1 VFGSSQL
8 ELKIGQSRR
17 RRIDGTQPPE
27 FAAAAQY
34 GDAESMA
41 GRAAQGHEQDPTTF
55 EIGDGV
61 RSLRLAV
68 FGQDQ
73 QRTVSLSIQL
83 DPDGRP
89 VGGFDALRLAVYERR
104 RSGGRRRG
112 RGHFDDL
119 FDG

>member
-1 VFGSSQL
+1 MDRVRSGQL

-27 FAAAAQY
+27 FAAPAQY

-55 EIGDGV
+55 EIGDGF

-68 FGQDQ
+68 FGEDQ
-73 QRTVSLSIQL
+73 QRTVSLSLQL
-83 DPDGRP
+83 DPDGWP
-89 VGGFDALRLAVYERR
+89 VGGFDALRPGSLRKTPKRR
-104 RSGGRRRG
+104 PSPGSGTLR
-112 RGHFDDL
+112 
-119 FDG
+119 